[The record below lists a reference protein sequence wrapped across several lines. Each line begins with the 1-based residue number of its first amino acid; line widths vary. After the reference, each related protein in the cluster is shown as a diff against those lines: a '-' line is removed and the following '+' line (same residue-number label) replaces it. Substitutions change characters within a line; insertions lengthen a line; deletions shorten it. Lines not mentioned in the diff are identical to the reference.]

1 MKTAV
6 MIWTGL
12 LLVVL
17 LCSALRAMG
26 IRAPRPIEI
35 GTMGAIILPLWGLL
49 LWLSS

>member
-6 MIWTGL
+6 MIWTAVL
-12 LLVVL
+12 LLTL

-35 GTMGAIILPLWGLL
+35 GIMAAVILPLWGFL
-49 LWLSS
+49 LWLNS